1 MANSNK
7 NTDNQFDIIT
17 DFLKQYPEYLSTQKL
32 DILRETEF
40 KRLDE
45 KNHVYLDYTG
55 CSLYSEKLVERH
67 FDFLKQNIFGNP
79 HSTNP
84 SSQLS
89 TEKASEARDFVLDYF
104 NGNDDYICIFTS
116 NASGA
121 LKIIGE
127 CYPFNKDTHL
137 LLSYDNHNSV
147 NGIREFAKKQGS
159 SFSYIPINYED
170 LRMNEPV
177 LYQSLDEHDDKD
189 NKLFA
194 FPAQSNVS
202 GVKHPF
208 RYIEDAGKKGWDVL
222 LDAAAFVP
230 TNRLDLRTVQP
241 DFVSVS
247 FYKIFGYPT
256 GIGALLAKKTAFQKL
271 KKPWFAGGTVTLVS
285 VMVDKHYLADT
296 HEKFEDGT
304 INYLNIP
311 AVQYGLEFINSVGIE
326 SINKR
331 VKILTD
337 YVLNEF
343 SALKHSNGRNL
354 IQVFGPATNESRGG
368 TVIFNIFD
376 VNGNKFPFEYVE
388 KLANDSNISLRTGC
402 FCNPGIDEINTC
414 LDKNELLKYFE
425 SRDNGNYYDMV
436 EFLGKLRGAV
446 RISIGIVSNVND
458 ITRFIDFCQSF
469 TDKEYSI

>member
-1 MANSNK
+1 MGIIEKKFGDGINENP
-7 NTDNQFDIIT
+7 QFPE
-17 DFLKQYPEYLSTQKL
+17 KYPEYSTTNIL
-32 DILRETEF
+32 DRLREAEF

-45 KNHVYLDYTG
+45 KKHVYLDYTG
-55 CSLYSEKLVERH
+55 CSLYSENLVKRH
-67 FDFLKQNIFGNP
+67 FDFLTNNIFGNP

-89 TEKASEARDFVLDYF
+89 TEKAAKARDYVLDYF
-104 NGNDDYICIFTS
+104 NGKEDYICIFTS

-127 CYPFNKDTHL
+127 CYPFDTNSHL

-147 NGIREFAKKQGS
+147 NGIREFAKKQDS

-170 LRMNEPV
+170 LRMNEPT
-177 LYQSLDEHDDKD
+177 LYQSLHEYDDKT

-208 RYIEDAGKKGWDVL
+208 RYIEDAKKKGWDVL

-230 TNRLDLRTVQP
+230 TSRLDLQSAQP

-256 GIGALLAKKTAFQKL
+256 GIGALLAKKSAFQKL
-271 KKPWFAGGTVTLVS
+271 KKPWFAGGTVTLAS
-285 VMVDKHYLADT
+285 VMVDKHYLANT

-326 SINKR
+326 TINKR
-331 VKILTD
+331 VSILTD
-337 YVLNEF
+337 YVLREF
-343 SALKHSNGRNL
+343 SLLRHSNGRNL

-376 VNGNKFPFEYVE
+376 VNGDKIPFEYVE
-388 KLANDSNISLRTGC
+388 ELANNSNISLRTGC

-414 LDKNELLKYFE
+414 MDKNELMTYFD
-425 SRDNGNYYDMV
+425 SRDEGNYQDMV

-446 RISIGIVSNVND
+446 RISIGIVSNYND
-458 ITRFIDFCQSF
+458 IDYFINFCKQF
-469 TDKEYSI
+469 TDKEYK

>member
-1 MANSNK
+1 MANRSKYTGSNL
-7 NTDNQFDIIT
+7 NDIT
-17 DFLKQYPEYLSTQKL
+17 DFLKKYPEYCTTEKL
-32 DILRETEF
+32 DRLRKDEF

-45 KNHVYLDYTG
+45 KKHVYLDYTG
-55 CSLYSEKLVERH
+55 CSLYSENLVKRH
-67 FDFLKQNIFGNP
+67 FDFLTNNIFGNP

-89 TEKASEARDFVLDYF
+89 TEKAAEARDYVLDYF
-104 NGNDDYICIFTS
+104 NGKEDYICIFTS

-127 CYPFNKDTHL
+127 CYPFDSNSHL

-170 LRMNEPV
+170 LRMNEPT
-177 LYQSLDEHDDKD
+177 LYQSLNEHDNKT

-208 RYIEDAGKKGWDVL
+208 KYIEDAKAKGWDVL

-230 TNRLDLRTVQP
+230 ASRLDLQSAQP

-256 GIGALLAKKTAFQKL
+256 GIGALLARKSVFQKL

-311 AVQYGLEFINSVGIE
+311 AVKYGLEFINSVGIE
-326 SINKR
+326 LINKR
-331 VKILTD
+331 VSILTE
-337 YVLNEF
+337 YALTELL
-343 SALKHSNGRNL
+343 SLKHSNGKEL
-354 IQVFGPATNESRGG
+354 IQIFGPATNESRGG

-376 VNGNKFPFEYVE
+376 INGTKIPFEYVE
-388 KLANDSNISLRTGC
+388 ELANNSNISLRTGC

-414 LDKNELLKYFE
+414 MDKNELMTYFD
-425 SRDNGNYYDMV
+425 SRDEGNYQDMV

-446 RISIGIVSNVND
+446 RISIGIVSNYYD
-458 ITRFIDFCQSF
+458 IDYFINFCKQF
-469 TDKEYSI
+469 IDKEYR